1 MAVLILQ
8 GWGKDH
14 FGPDASYQVLNSA
27 GAGAVGVNVM
37 LGPGGDEGGGGA
49 DGEPRPLPG
58 PAAGHAQAAQAVQ
71 TTLLLRVRRCRETAA
86 RSHRSLCAVSLTPPL
101 PQVARLAR
109 TRVAVTEEVPWSA
122 LARTRSTP
130 R

>member
-1 MAVLILQ
+1 MGQ
-8 GWGKDH
+8 GSLRPGRLLPGADLR
-14 FGPDASYQVLNSA
+14 AA
-27 GAGAVGVNVM
+27 GAGVKVM

-49 DGEPRPLPG
+49 DGEPRHLPG

-71 TTLLLRVRRCRETAA
+71 TSLLLRVRRCRENIT
-86 RSHRSLCAVSLTPPL
+86 RSHRSLCAVFLTPPL

-109 TRVAVTEEVPWSA
+109 TRVVVTEEVPWSA

>member
-1 MAVLILQ
+1 MPPSLQ

-14 FGPDASYQVLNSA
+14 FGPDASYQVMNSA
-27 GAGAVGVNVM
+27 GAGVGKVM

-71 TTLLLRVRRCRETAA
+71 TTLLLRVRRCSETAA
-86 RSHRSLCAVSLTPPL
+86 RSHRSLCTVSLTPPL

-109 TRVAVTEEVPWSA
+109 TRVAVTVEAPWSA
-122 LARTRSTP
+122 LARTRSTL